1 MCLSACVYIVWAQLG
16 ELEALCAW
24 RAAKCLLLVAAT
36 CFFFQKPVI
45 IVKGAFSASM
55 YVFARPKLLA
65 SADFLWNEI
74 NGLLPFRPY

>member
-1 MCLSACVYIVWAQLG
+1 M
-16 ELEALCAW
+16 
-24 RAAKCLLLVAAT
+24 LVT
-36 CFFFQKPVI
+36 SGCHMFFFQKPVI